1 MLSKSNLEAILDKI
15 IDKIPEETVEKL
27 SNLLENNSDTK
38 EIMEAL
44 SSSEETMTIIKQ
56 TLAMEAENNAN

>member
-38 EIMEAL
+38 EFMEAL